1 VTQPVEAL
9 ALPAM
14 AQGVLLARIDR
25 LHDELKAVLQV
36 AAVMGRVFSV
46 PVLLQVVPGDVAL
59 EQILGELTDLE
70 FVYPTS
76 LTPQREYSFKHVL
89 TQEAVYNTLLRA
101 GREVYH
107 ERIGTAMETLY
118 ADRLDEFYEVLTY
131 HYTRSA
137 NTDKAVQYLDLAHQ
151 KATRASAME
160 VAYAYFTEAMQL
172 LDTLPTIEVN
182 HQRRIS
188 LLFNPLQGA
197 IPRSLLRT

>member
-46 PVLLQVVPGDVAL
+46 PVL
-59 EQILGELTDLE
+59 
-70 FVYPTS
+70 
-76 LTPQREYSFKHVL
+76 
-89 TQEAVYNTLLRA
+89 TLLRA